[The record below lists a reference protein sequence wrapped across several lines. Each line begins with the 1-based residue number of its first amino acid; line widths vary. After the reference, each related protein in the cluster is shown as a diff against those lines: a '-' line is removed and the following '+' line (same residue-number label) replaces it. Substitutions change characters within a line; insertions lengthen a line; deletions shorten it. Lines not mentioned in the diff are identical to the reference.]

1 MYLHNPSHEWKGK
14 IMQPMEEKKVNLMQ
28 NTRREWVWEKL
39 IVNSSQAVYVQ
50 AGVEI
55 RRENF

>member
-1 MYLHNPSHEWKGK
+1 
-14 IMQPMEEKKVNLMQ
+14 MEEKNVNLMQ
-28 NTRREWVWEKL
+28 NTRRERVWEKV